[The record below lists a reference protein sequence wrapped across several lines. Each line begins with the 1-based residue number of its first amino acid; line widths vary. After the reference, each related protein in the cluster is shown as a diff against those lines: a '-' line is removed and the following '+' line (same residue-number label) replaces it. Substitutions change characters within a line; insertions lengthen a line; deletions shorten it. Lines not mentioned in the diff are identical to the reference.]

1 MTRNR
6 TSRRLLK
13 RRGWSCFSI
22 RMKGLDIF
30 WKNHKQKK
38 RKNTVI
44 SPYSII
50 GSLYMV
56 AAGAGGESRQEIFE
70 SLSLQQYFTSD
81 KILEPFESYH
91 FISKSLQANSTSQ
104 GSPVFLTT
112 AFNDDFLRITKRAT
126 IWIENHKRHVLPRW
140 IERRYQWRENRARN
154 FWRPFE
160 WFHRRYCEYQ
170 GAWFR
175 TSCWRRYRR

>member
-1 MTRNR
+1 MKI
-6 TSRRLLK
+6 SKFLLPGVAFAGK
-13 RRGWSCFSI
+13 NDPEQDVTLAFKK
-22 RMKGLDIF
+22 KGLELFFNQDERFGYCIF
-30 WKNHKQKK
+30 KKILKQKK

-91 FISKSLQANSTSQ
+91 YISKSLQANSTSK
-104 GSPVFLTT
+104 GSPVFLTKCKGLQ
-112 AFNDDFLRITKRAT
+112 FLRIPTGAT
-126 IWIENHKRHVLPRW
+126 I
-140 IERRYQWRENRARN
+140 
-154 FWRPFE
+154 
-160 WFHRRYCEYQ
+160 
-170 GAWFR
+170 
-175 TSCWRRYRR
+175 